1 MKDLSVQEEVEP
13 RVHERLADMGFVK
26 EYSDDRSCFW
36 YTISKKDLPFFQEIE
51 IGYDVENGDLYLYMN
66 LSDSTDVNQT
76 LLNTFNLD
84 LIEMFLV
91 DCKFIYHD

>member
-36 YTISKKDLPFFQEIE
+36 YTIAKTNLPFFQEIE
-51 IGYDVENGDLYLYMN
+51 ITYDVENGYLYLYIN
-66 LSDSTDVNQT
+66 LSDSSDVNQL
-76 LLNTFNLD
+76 LLNTFD
-84 LIEMFLV
+84 LELVEMFLV
-91 DCKFIYHD
+91 DSKFIYHD

>member
-51 IGYDVENGDLYLYMN
+51 ITYDVEDGDLYLYIN
-66 LSDSTDVNQT
+66 LSDSSDVNQL
-76 LLNTFNLD
+76 LLNTFDLD
-84 LIEMFLV
+84 LVEMFLV
-91 DCKFIYHD
+91 DSKFIYND

>member
-1 MKDLSVQEEVEP
+1 MKVQEEVEP

-51 IGYDVENGDLYLYMN
+51 ITYDVEDGDLYLYIN
-66 LSDSTDVNQT
+66 LSDSSDVNQL
-76 LLNTFNLD
+76 LLNTFDLD
-84 LIEMFLV
+84 LVEMFLV
-91 DCKFIYHD
+91 DSKFIYND